1 MKSMTIYLS
10 DGENLTDFML
20 KMTTDKLNKRY
31 KMKHLA
37 EDIGVSYAMMH
48 RFVNKK
54 KVGQEFFVKW
64 FNFFLT

>member
-1 MKSMTIYLS
+1 
-10 DGENLTDFML
+10 
-20 KMTTDKLNKRY
+20 MTTRETTSWLFQYKANKRY
-31 KMKHLA
+31 KLKHLA

-54 KVGQEFFVKW
+54 NVGQEFFVKW